1 MTRSTKDQAPRAYQ
15 RIVDHVEAAVA
26 AGELSPGDRLPSERE
41 LVAKFG
47 VARSSVREALRVLES
62 KELVRSR
69 PGDPRG
75 PLVLPF
81 SLEPMRR
88 SMAMLT
94 STRTLTLPELI
105 QFRMVVDASTNL
117 MAAARRTGAQL
128 IAMERNIARMRES
141 MTIGYEVFGR
151 ADLEF
156 HELIAEAAGNKFI
169 QVCGDV
175 AREAILEL
183 ITRRIVDAED
193 HTALMLRSLR
203 HHGAVFTAIADRD
216 GHRASRLAREGLYDH
231 YADHVD
237 DEARTVLEALVLE
250 VGGRLPR

>member
-1 MTRSTKDQAPRAYQ
+1 MSHSPGRPAPRAYQ
-15 RIVDHVEAAVA
+15 RIVDHVEGAVA
-26 AGELSPGDRLPSERE
+26 AGELKPGDRLPSERE
-41 LVAKFG
+41 LVERFG

-81 SLEPMRR
+81 SIEPMRR
-88 SMAMLT
+88 SMALLT
-94 STRTLTLPELI
+94 SSRTLTLPELV

-117 MAAARRTGAQL
+117 MAAMRRTDAQL
-128 IAMERNIARMRES
+128 LAMERNIARMRES
-141 MTIGYEVFGR
+141 MAVGYEVFGR

-156 HELIAEAAGNKFI
+156 HELVAEAAGNKMI

-183 ITRRIVDAED
+183 ITRTILDAD
-193 HTALMLRSLR
+193 DRAALMLQSLR
-203 HHGAVFTAIADRD
+203 HHGAVFAAISDRD
-216 GHRASRLAREGLYDH
+216 GPRASRLAREGLYSY

-237 DEARTVLEALVLE
+237 EDARAVLAALVLE
-250 VGGRLPR
+250 CGGSLPH